1 MSWRIGRAGRR
12 LLRSEYTC
20 GQPVEIQSMINENKI
35 PTKMIKFLMK

>member
-20 GQPVEIQSMINENKI
+20 GAASRNTVMINENKI